1 MKTDSASFCKRFG
14 DIVFNNKS
22 SMLVNRIL
30 LIGDDV
36 DIRDFKNI
44 IWAFVTRCRPGKDE
58 YLFENV
64 PSFPLTPYM
73 SHGRR
78 NPLQGGK
85 VISDCLFPME
95 YDNGRAFRE
104 VTFES
109 SYPENIKNTV
119 RSRWTEMG
127 FAKTP

>member
-1 MKTDSASFCKRFG
+1 MFG
-14 DIVFNNKS
+14 DIVFKDKS

-36 DIRDFKNI
+36 DIRDFQNI
-44 IWAFVTRCRPGKDE
+44 VWAFVTRCRPGKDE
-58 YLFENV
+58 YLFEDV

-78 NPLQGGK
+78 DPTHGGK

-95 YDNGRAFRE
+95 YDNGRSFRE
-104 VTFES
+104 VSFEA
-109 SYPENIKNTV
+109 SYPESVKHRV

-127 FAKTP
+127 FAKTS